1 MDEEVDILLIF
12 SRALVYFGIFII
24 YFRISI
30 ILFLHPTI
38 EFNISIILIL
48 IYQSFDAIEDDE

>member
-12 SRALVYFGIFII
+12 SRALAYFGIFSL
-24 YFRISI
+24 FFGFTI

-38 EFNISIILIL
+38 AFNISIISTL
-48 IYQSFDAIEDDE
+48 IYQSFHAIEDDE